1 MHFFSAMEIAAS
13 GLSAQRARMN
23 TIASN
28 LANARTTR
36 TAEGGPYRRL
46 DPVFRAVPVET
57 RFADLVSGGGGAGNG
72 PSQAYMV
79 AVPEV
84 REDQNPPQR
93 LYDPSHP
100 DADPD
105 GYVELPNVQ
114 VVEEM
119 VNMMTASRAYEAGVT
134 VMQTLK
140 GMARSAI
147 SIGGGS

>member
-13 GLSAQRARMN
+13 GLSAQRTRMN

-28 LANARTTR
+28 LANARTTQ

-46 DPVFRAVPVET
+46 DPVFRAVPVAT
-57 RFADLVSGGGGAGNG
+57 RFQDLVRNGGSGGAGE
-72 PSQAYMV
+72 QAYMV

-84 REDQNPPQR
+84 RQDANPPQR

-100 DADPD
+100 DADAE

-119 VNMMTASRAYEAGVT
+119 VNMITASRAYEAGVT
-134 VMQTLK
+134 VMQTVK

-147 SIGGGS
+147 SIGTGS